1 MDTQGSRLKK
11 IRQELKLSQEE
22 FAKKIGVSKQ
32 YISNLEADRYTLNN
46 ERLVSLAVDFKV
58 SLNYLL
64 LGIGEMFLY
73 KDAASEYENI
83 KKDILAEVKI
93 MLVNQGLMN
102 D

>member
-1 MDTQGSRLKK
+1 
-11 IRQELKLSQEE
+11 
-22 FAKKIGVSKQ
+22 
-32 YISNLEADRYTLNN
+32 
-46 ERLVSLAVDFKV
+46 LAVDFKV

>member
-11 IRQELKLSQEE
+11 IRQELNLSQEE

-32 YISNLEADRYTLNN
+32 YICNLEADMYTLNN

-73 KDAASEYENI
+73 KDAASEYESI